1 MKSIAKTEGMIFMEN
16 LVMPL
21 RSLGPLVLSACASFV
36 LCTSAGADPIADTT
50 EAIKTRFLESLA
62 PEQITNAEPGDF
74 EALLT
79 EEERALFAGGYIT
92 FTVTEPVTVY
102 IFRDTRLDNVNEPF
116 WLFEQGFE
124 RTDFS
129 AEAYQ
134 RDFDVW
140 RRDYPAGE
148 IGLGIHALRV
158 VREHYFIGVAPQG
171 QIAATD
177 IADLAP
183 DYLETGLLELG
194 ALTYVDRSVTLDA
207 ISPELEG
214 MTLVRTPSD
223 RRPAAALYGA
233 FHETRHPATA
243 RPDQIFLT
251 IAEDPR
257 EQMAV
262 NWRTDTTVTAQSVA
276 LWRTEDYNAP
286 TRPDPQIFPAE
297 TTLVESP
304 RVVNQTA
311 VHRHSVL
318 IDGLERGTEYTYAVG
333 SDETGW
339 SSAAPFETARRGEHP
354 MSFAYIGD
362 VQDGFDRFE
371 SVMDTLMR
379 MRPDIDLLIFG
390 GDLVGRGNDADQWD
404 DFFAALGDAG
414 RSIPLAPIPG
424 NHEYLPDNDPAH
436 YVATFRLP
444 ENGPDDIPAELAYH
458 FEFGGNTFI
467 MLDSNE
473 WNGEQRDWLPVA
485 LEDADDDFSFVFTH
499 HAAYTSRPGRY
510 YAGVTENWMPVWEQ
524 NDIVSMVFQGHD
536 HAYMRTHPML
546 EGEVSTVDDG
556 GIYYVVSSAGNKFY
570 EIDSHAYIDL
580 SLEDRQMFQVIDV
593 MRDDDRM
600 IYRAYDVDGVEHD
613 RIEIED

>member
-1 MKSIAKTEGMIFMEN
+1 MTSLRALTV
-16 LVMPL
+16 LVISAVTCF
-21 RSLGPLVLSACASFV
+21 SLPHDAL
-36 LCTSAGADPIADTT
+36 ADPIAEAT
-50 EAIKTRFLESLA
+50 EAIKTRFLQTLA
-62 PEQITNAEPGDF
+62 PEQITDANPSDF

-79 EEERALFAGGYIT
+79 EDERALFATGYIT
-92 FTVTEPVTVY
+92 FTVDAPVTVY
-102 IFRDTRLDNVNEPF
+102 IFRDTRLDEVNEPF
-116 WLFEQGFE
+116 WLADQGFD

-158 VREHYFIGVAPQG
+158 VREHYFIGVTPQG
-171 QIAATD
+171 QIAPAEV
-177 IADLAP
+177 ANLAP
-183 DYLETGLLELG
+183 DYLDTGTLERG

-207 ISPELEG
+207 VSPELEG
-214 MTLVRTPSD
+214 MTLIRTPSD
-223 RRPAAALYGA
+223 RRPAAAIYGA
-233 FHETRHPATA
+233 FHETDHPATA

-262 NWRTDTTVTAQSVA
+262 NWRTDTSVTGQSVA
-276 LWRTEDYNAP
+276 LWLAEAYNAP
-286 TRPDPQIFPAE
+286 NRPDPQIFPAD
-297 TTLVESP
+297 TALVESP

-311 VHRHSVL
+311 IHRHSVL
-318 IDGLERGTEYTYAVG
+318 LDGLERGTHYTYAVG
-333 SDETGW
+333 SDATGW
-339 SSAAPFETARRGEHP
+339 SSAATFETARSGEHP
-354 MSFAYIGD
+354 MSFAFIGD
-362 VQDGFDRFE
+362 VQEGFDRFE

-390 GDLVGRGNDADQWD
+390 GDLVSRGNDADQWD

-414 RSIPLAPIPG
+414 RSIPLAPIAG
-424 NHEYLPDNDPAH
+424 NHEYLPDDDPA
-436 YVATFRLP
+436 YYRATFRLP
-444 ENGPDDIPAELAYH
+444 DNGPEGIPAGLAYH

-467 MLDSNE
+467 MLDSNA
-473 WNGEQRDWLPVA
+473 WNGEQRDWLPTA
-485 LEDADDDFSFVFTH
+485 LEEADDDFSFVFTH

-510 YAGVTENWMPVWEQ
+510 YGRITENWMPIWEQ
-524 NDIVSMVFQGHD
+524 NDIISMVFQGHD

-546 EGEVSTVDDG
+546 GGEVSTVDDG
-556 GIYYVVSSAGNKFY
+556 GIYYVVSSAGEKFY
-570 EIDSHAYIDL
+570 EIDSHDYIER
-580 SLEDRQMFQVIDV
+580 SVEKRQMFQIIDV

-600 IYRAYDVDGVEHD
+600 IYRAYDVDGIEHD